1 MAGIWSLYE
10 EAKYNFCSSTP
21 PVINIYIIDRLL
33 DKRAVFTA
41 SFFGELD

>member
-10 EAKYNFCSSTP
+10 EAKYDFVAPLLSLTST
-21 PVINIYIIDRLL
+21 YRSL